1 MDDIVAHFRLGLVG
15 LVASCWRKPGPSRA
29 GEAFTAVAGFC
40 LSACQ
45 RDEEGVGERRR
56 PGLAAPADPAGCA
69 DAL

>member
-1 MDDIVAHFRLGLVG
+1 MATRWRNLG
-15 LVASCWRKPGPSRA
+15 ASRA
-29 GEAFTAVAGFC
+29 GEASGAASGFC